1 MALFKLEKI
10 LVPLDGSDNSFR
22 ALDAAVFLAKTSG
35 ASITALYCVSIF
47 PSIEVQTVD
56 PIKCQVEERKFAE
69 SVLKKAESICKENN
83 VKFYKITAYGSPRYM
98 IVKGIRTNRVNLV
111 VIGSRGRS
119 TVKEIFLG
127 SVSNYVLHKSP
138 TPVLIVK

>member
-1 MALFKLEKI
+1 MQNIRTI

-22 ALDAAVFLAKTSG
+22 ALNTAIFLAKKSD
-35 ASITALYCVSIF
+35 ADIALMYCVSVF

-69 SVLKKAESICKENN
+69 SVLKKAESLCKQSN
-83 VKFYKITAYGSPRYM
+83 VKSDKITAYGTPGYM
-98 IVKGIRTNRVNLV
+98 IVKKIKNSPVDLV

-119 TVKEIFLG
+119 RVREVFLG
-127 SVSNYVLHKSP
+127 SVSNYVLHKSL